1 MKPQCKRFFAWM
13 LPVAAALL
21 VLIGTLTLGQTFT
34 RYDELSLQ
42 RQDSQLEEMVR
53 SADANIAL

>member
-13 LPVAAALL
+13 LPVAALL
-21 VLIGTLTLGQTFT
+21 VLIGALTLEQTFT

-42 RQDSQLEEMVR
+42 RQDSQLEEMAR